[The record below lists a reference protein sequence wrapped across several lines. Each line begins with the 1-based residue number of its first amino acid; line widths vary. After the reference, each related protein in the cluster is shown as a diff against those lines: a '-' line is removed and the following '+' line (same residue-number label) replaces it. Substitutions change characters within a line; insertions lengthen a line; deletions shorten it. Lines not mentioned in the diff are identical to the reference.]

1 MPGAPPLN
9 PTSFRADPEGMPQL
23 RRLHG
28 FRHKETLARSRT
40 ALVGMSAAIACVL
53 AACAAIPWPQPPRT
67 PSSSVRRSD
76 RWLDLRGV
84 VHVHTRGSHDSPGT
98 VEEVVEAARSAGLEW
113 VALTEHFEPGELPS
127 WGRIRGVTILPG
139 YELRAAGASL
149 FAIGV
154 SERPPELPD
163 PVALV
168 RRIHELHGVAVVGH
182 FEQSQLADPGAF
194 ERAAPDGVEIVN
206 LHALARERTWSLAW
220 KGVFLPTP
228 VALRSLLRVPE
239 ANIARW
245 ERLPGSPTLVAGVD
259 AHAKFR
265 VLGAL
270 GGTLDRY
277 RDIFRSLT
285 THVLARDADAAS
297 ILEALRAGRTY
308 VAVESLAPVDT
319 FVFERRGKDFLLEA
333 PAEARLALVCDG
345 VEVASVLARRAEL
358 SPSPGARR
366 CRAEAW
372 RSKRLWIMTGHLE
385 AATAPGHS

>member
-1 MPGAPPLN
+1 MTRWTA
-9 PTSFRADPEGMPQL
+9 
-23 RRLHG
+23 
-28 FRHKETLARSRT
+28 
-40 ALVGMSAAIACVL
+40 ALVAMSAAIAFTF
-53 AACAAIPWPQPPRT
+53 AGCAALPWPQAARA
-67 PSSSVRRSD
+67 PSSSARRSD
-76 RWLDLRGV
+76 GWLDLRGV

-113 VALTEHFEPGELPS
+113 VALTEHFEPGDLPR

-154 SERPPELPD
+154 SERPPELRD

-168 RRIHELHGVAVVGH
+168 RRIHDLGGLSIVGH
-182 FEQSQLADPGAF
+182 FERSQLADPAAF

-206 LHALARERTWSLAW
+206 LHSLARAATWSLAW

-228 VALRSLLRVPE
+228 VALRSLLDVPR
-239 ANIARW
+239 ANLARW
-245 ERLPGSPTLVAGVD
+245 EQLPGSPTLVAGVD

-265 VLGAL
+265 VLGPL

-277 RDIFRSLT
+277 RDVFRLLT
-285 THVLARDADAAS
+285 THVLAHDRAASS

-308 VAVESLAPVDT
+308 VAIEGLAPVDT
-319 FVFERRGKDFLLEA
+319 FTFERHGRDFLLEA
-333 PAEARLALVCDG
+333 PAQARLALVCDG
-345 VEVASVLARRAEL
+345 VEVASVLGRRAEL
-358 SPSPGARR
+358 SPPPGARR

-372 RSKRLWIMTGHLE
+372 HSERLWIVTGHRD
-385 AATAPGHS
+385 AQDGAGARVASAR